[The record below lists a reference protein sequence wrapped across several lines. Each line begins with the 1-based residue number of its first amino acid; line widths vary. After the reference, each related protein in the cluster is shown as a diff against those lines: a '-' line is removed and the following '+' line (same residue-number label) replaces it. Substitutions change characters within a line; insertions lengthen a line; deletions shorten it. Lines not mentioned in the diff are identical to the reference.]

1 MTYLAQKIAE
11 ITANAIA
18 LGRKA
23 RVLSLGCGPAVEVQE
38 FIRDNHF
45 ADKAEFF
52 LLDFNEETLAHAGA
66 ALNNIATRH
75 GRSPSLHLIK
85 KSVNQILK
93 EAGKQFNRS
102 ADTQYD
108 FVYCAGLFDYLSDQ
122 LCQRVSEIL
131 YEWVAPGGLFV
142 STNVDSSNP
151 RRLTMDFIMEWHLIY
166 RNGIQ
171 LAALKPSAVKAG
183 DFTVKADTTGVNVY
197 FEARKPSHG

>member
-1 MTYLAQKIAE
+1 M
-11 ITANAIA
+11 A

-23 RVLSLGCGPAVEVQE
+23 RILSLGCGPAVEVQE
-38 FIRDNHF
+38 FIRQKHF
-45 ADKAEFF
+45 ADQAEFF

-66 ALNNIATRH
+66 ALANIMRSQ
-75 GRSPSLHLIK
+75 GRSPALHFIK

-131 YEWVAPGGLFV
+131 YEWVAPGGLFL

-166 RNGIQ
+166 RNGVQ
-171 LAALKPSAVKAG
+171 LAALKPSSVKPG
-183 DFTVKADTTGVNVY
+183 EFSVTADTTGVNVY
-197 FEARKPSHG
+197 FEARKPAHG